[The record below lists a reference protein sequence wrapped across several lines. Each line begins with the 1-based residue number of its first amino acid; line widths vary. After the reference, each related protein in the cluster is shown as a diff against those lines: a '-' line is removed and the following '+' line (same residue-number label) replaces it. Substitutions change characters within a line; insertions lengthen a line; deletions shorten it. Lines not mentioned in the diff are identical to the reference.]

1 MPDRL
6 SIYNGALLMT
16 GSRRLASLT
25 ENVESRRVLDDIWDN
40 QGRQRCLEKGLW
52 NHAMRTVQA
61 DYSAS
66 VAPPFGFRRAFD
78 KPTDIVRLVSLCED
92 EFFTKPLYRYQDEGE
107 YWFADLD
114 TIYVRYVSNDASYG
128 LDMSMWPESFTE
140 YVEGYFALK
149 AIKRLTD
156 AKTDAD
162 DLKEDVR
169 KLLVHAKANDAQ
181 KDPVGFAPA
190 TSWQRAR
197 SYGSSGRYRNHPYR

>member
-40 QGRQRCLEKGLW
+40 NGLQRCLEKGLW

-61 DYSAS
+61 DYSSS
-66 VAPPFGFRRAFD
+66 VTPPFGFRRAFD
-78 KPTDIVRLVSLCED
+78 KPTDIVRLASLCED
-92 EFFTKPLYRYQDEGE
+92 EFFTQPLYRYQDEGE

-114 TIYVRYVSNDASYG
+114 TIYIRYVSNDASYG
-128 LDMSMWPESFTE
+128 LDMSMWPVSFTE

-149 AIKRLTD
+149 SIKRLTD

-169 KLLVHAKANDAQ
+169 KLLVLAKANDAQ
-181 KDPVGFAPA
+181 KDPVGFAPP
-190 TSWQRAR
+190 TGWQRAR